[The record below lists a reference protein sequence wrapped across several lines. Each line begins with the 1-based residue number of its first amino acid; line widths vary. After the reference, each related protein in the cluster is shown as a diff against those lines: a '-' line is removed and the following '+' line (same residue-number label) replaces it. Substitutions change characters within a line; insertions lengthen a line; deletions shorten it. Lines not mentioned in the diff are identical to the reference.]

1 MVREDST
8 AVGLIPRPLKTLR
21 TRIDVI
27 EHLERV
33 ILSGVF
39 AVGSKLPSER
49 ELCAIYDVSRPVIRE
64 TLAGLVERG
73 YIEVY
78 PGRGSFVR
86 AVAVDELAEPLSR
99 ATRQAGITARHLVS
113 ARLMLECTAA
123 ELAAERASDEDV
135 ARIERALAEHNAAHS
150 LADRA
155 HTDLAF
161 HEAVAAASGNPV
173 IALMF
178 GAIRTQVHALM
189 LRSLSDQAV
198 RDAGDPMHERIA
210 EAIAARDPDGARQ
223 AMRDHIE
230 LALSL
235 YGDDLDL
242 SLAAVLEGRGLLV
255 LDAALLVDGTSQP

>member
-1 MVREDST
+1 M
-8 AVGLIPRPLKTLR
+8 
-21 TRIDVI
+21 I
-27 EHLERV
+27 EHLEHV
-33 ILSGVF
+33 ILSGAV

-73 YIEVY
+73 YIEVF

-113 ARLMLECTAA
+113 ARLMLECAAA
-123 ELAAERASDEDV
+123 ELAAERASDEDI
-135 ARIERALAEHNAAHS
+135 ARIDRALAEHNAASS

-161 HEAVAAASGNPV
+161 HEAVAVASGNPV

-189 LRSLSDQAV
+189 LRSLSDRVV
-198 RDAGDPMHERIA
+198 RNAGDPMHERIA
-210 EAIAARDPDGARQ
+210 EAIAAHDPGGARQ
-223 AMRDHIE
+223 AMRDHVE

-235 YGDDLDL
+235 YGDDLDV
-242 SLAAVLEGRGLLV
+242 SLTSVLEGRGLTL
-255 LDAALLVDGTSQP
+255 LDAALLSDGTPRP